1 MQRFWSTFRELSEAL
16 PIRRILTE
24 HALLIGVGVVVLVLC
39 FAYPKLLIP
48 LLGLGLPLYAG
59 GLILKSMF
67 DDRREA
73 SEFALLQR
81 NAAIALRE
89 AINEKTVVNLPVLG
103 DTSLSGLA
111 VRVTGADDQGIETID
126 VVTKQPARY
135 SWNEIN
141 LELFCWNLA
150 QHIRPADVNDATG
163 QGARDS
169 SVSWIKAI
177 SSAIARR
184 GQSRN

>member
-16 PIRRILTE
+16 PIRRVLAE

-48 LLGLGLPLYAG
+48 LLGLGLPFYAG
-59 GLILKSMF
+59 GLILKSML
-67 DDRREA
+67 DDRRQA

-81 NAAIALRE
+81 NAALRE
-89 AINEKTVVNLPVLG
+89 AIKEKCVVNLPVLG
-103 DTSLSGLA
+103 DASLLGLA

-150 QHIRPADVNDATG
+150 QHIRPADVTDATG

>member
-1 MQRFWSTFRELSEAL
+1 MFHQGLIQGPQMRRYLPIFRELSEAF

-39 FAYPKLLIP
+39 FAYPILLIP

-73 SEFALLQR
+73 SEFGLLQR
-81 NAAIALRE
+81 SAAIALRE
-89 AINEKTVVNLPVLG
+89 AINEKCVVNLPVVG
-103 DTSLSGLA
+103 DASLSGLA
-111 VRVTGADDQGIETID
+111 VRVTGADDRGIETID
-126 VVTKQPARY
+126 VVTKQPASY

-141 LELFCWNLA
+141 LELFCQNLA
-150 QHIRPADVNDATG
+150 QRIRPTDVNDAFEKEQEKRT
-163 QGARDS
+163 
-169 SVSWIKAI
+169 
-177 SSAIARR
+177 
-184 GQSRN
+184 